1 MHDLEDRALLLL
13 VAGVSLLFGWIL
25 WPFSGAILWAIVLA
39 TLFSPLYQRLLASM
53 PRWPNSAALLTVLII
68 VVMVILPLAF
78 VTSLLLQ
85 EAADVYAA
93 FQSGELTIGGGLQ
106 QARDALPDWVASLL
120 DRLRTLDLAGLRERL
135 STLLME
141 TGRFLAGQ
149 AVNLGQGTINS

>member
-1 MHDLEDRALLLL
+1 
-13 VAGVSLLFGWIL
+13 
-25 WPFSGAILWAIVLA
+25 
-39 TLFSPLYQRLLASM
+39 M
-53 PRWPNSAALLTVLII
+53 PRWPNPAALLTVLII